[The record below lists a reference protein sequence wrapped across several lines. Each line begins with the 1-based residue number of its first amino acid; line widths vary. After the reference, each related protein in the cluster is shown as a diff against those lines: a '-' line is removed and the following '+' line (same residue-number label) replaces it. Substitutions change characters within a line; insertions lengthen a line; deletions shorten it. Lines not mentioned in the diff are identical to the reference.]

1 MPQWYHT
8 IGILSRYNGDTTLAT
23 KVMGSDKV
31 PEVIKVDKLD
41 PDQEQQLNELKRWI
55 RNQQRKAAAQKRRM
69 ERAHYRLL

>member
-1 MPQWYHT
+1 
-8 IGILSRYNGDTTLAT
+8 
-23 KVMGSDKV
+23 MGSDKV